1 MTRPIVRLPGEGETA
16 ALGASTVRFLAQQGD
31 TDALAVTEAVLAPG
45 FPGPRPHSHEH
56 TYDCFYVLEGDVRFL
71 LAGEELAAPAGTF
84 VLVPPGVV
92 HSFSNPGHEPARILN
107 LHHPSGLEQYL
118 KEAAE
123 LPAADPAAMAEIARR
138 YDFTPAG

>member
-1 MTRPIVRLPGEGETA
+1 MTNPIVRLPGEGETA
-16 ALGASTVRFLAQQGD
+16 ALGATTVRFLAQQTD
-31 TDALAVTEAVLAPG
+31 TDAIAVTEALLAPG
-45 FPGPRPHSHEH
+45 FPGARPHSHAH
-56 TYDCFYVLEGDVRFL
+56 TYDCYYVLEGNVRFL
-71 LAGEELAAPAGTF
+71 LAGEELAAPPGTF

-107 LHHPSGLEQYL
+107 LIHPSGLEQYL

-123 LPAADPAAMAEIARR
+123 LPVPDPAAMAEVASR